1 MNVEKMTEEQIR
13 KAYSGFI
20 PDSVRARMAAN
31 RAPTDAEIEA
41 ARALIAKVEG
51 KRGPGRPRAV
61 EAAE

>member
-1 MNVEKMTEEQIR
+1 MNYAKMTEEQIR
-13 KAYSGFI
+13 KMYSGFI
-20 PDSVRARMAAN
+20 PPKVRAEMSAN
-31 RAPTDAEIEA
+31 REPTPAEIEA

>member
-1 MNVEKMTEEQIR
+1 MNYAKMTEEQIR

-20 PDSVRARMAAN
+20 PPKVREQMSAN
-31 RAPTDAEIEA
+31 REPTEAEIEA

-51 KRGPGRPRAV
+51 PKRRPRTL

>member
-1 MNVEKMTEEQIR
+1 MNYAKMTEEQIR

-20 PDSVRARMAAN
+20 PPMVRAQMSAN
-31 RAPTDAEIEA
+31 REPTEAEIEA

-51 KRGPGRPRAV
+51 PKRRPRAL